1 MASTYTTNIRLTK
14 QGDGDNANTWGEIL
28 NNVISLVDQAVG
40 TYTTITVGATSSV
53 ALTEN
58 SGSGDQA
65 RSAILE
71 IVGTVGGAHTSIFV
85 YLPSGAS
92 KTYAI
97 KNAVSANTTASDA
110 VVLRV
115 AGQTHGVTVPNG
127 GIGYFFTNGTSVNSL
142 NAAGFGAITTTQA
155 DAKYVAL
162 AGTQTITGAKAF
174 TSTVTIAGAAVMT
187 STATFTGSV
196 TIAGAA
202 VMTSTATFTGS
213 VVVSAPINV
222 NTVTLT
228 DAASIVP
235 SFDSGNTFVVTLGGN
250 RTLAAPTSAGI
261 GQSGS
266 IRVIQDATGGRT
278 LSYNSAYQFVSG
290 SAPTMDTSA
299 GAQSILVFSC
309 RSATTIDA
317 VMLHD
322 FK

>member
-28 NNVISLVDQAVG
+28 NNVLSLVDQAVG
-40 TYTTITVGATSSV
+40 SYTTITVGATSSV

-58 SGSGDQA
+58 QGSADQS
-65 RSAILE
+65 RSAVLE
-71 IVGTVGGAHTSIFV
+71 IAGTVGGAHTSIFV
-85 YLPSGAS
+85 YLPAGAA

-115 AGQTHGVTVPNG
+115 AGQTHGVTVPSG
-127 GIGYFFTNGTSVNSL
+127 GVGYFFTNGTSVNTL
-142 NAAGFGAITTTQA
+142 NAAGFSAITTTQA
-155 DAKYVAL
+155 DARYVAIT
-162 AGTQTITGAKAF
+162 GTQTITGAKTF
-174 TSTVTIAGAAVMT
+174 TSTVTITGAVAFTSAVN
-187 STATFTGSV
+187 
-196 TIAGAA
+196 
-202 VMTSTATFTGS
+202 
-213 VVVSAPINV
+213 VSGPVNV

-235 SFDSGNTFVVTLGGN
+235 SFDAGNTFVVTLGGN
-250 RTLAAPTSAGI
+250 RTLAAPTSANI

-290 SAPTMDTSA
+290 SAPVMDTSA

>member
-71 IVGTVGGAHTSIFV
+71 IAGTVGGTHTSIFV

-115 AGQTHGVTVPNG
+115 AGQTHGVTVPTG

-142 NAAGFGAITTTQA
+142 NAAGFSAITTTQG
-155 DAKYVAL
+155 DARYATL
-162 AGTQTITGAKAF
+162 TGTQTITGAKAF

-196 TIAGAA
+196 
-202 VMTSTATFTGS
+202 
-213 VVVSAPINV
+213 VVSAPVNV

-235 SFDSGNTFVVTLGGN
+235 SFDAGNTFVVTLGGN
-250 RTLAAPTSAGI
+250 RTLAAPTSANI
-261 GQSGS
+261 GQTGS
-266 IRVIQDATGGRT
+266 IRIIQDATGSRT

>member
-28 NNVISLVDQAVG
+28 NNVLSLVDQAVG
-40 TYTTITVGATSSV
+40 SYTTITVGATSSV

-58 SGSGDQA
+58 QGSADQS
-65 RSAILE
+65 RSAVLE
-71 IVGTVGGAHTSIFV
+71 IAGTVGGAHTSIFV
-85 YLPSGAS
+85 YLPAGAA

-115 AGQTHGVTVPNG
+115 AGQTHGVTVPTG
-127 GIGYFFTNGTSVNSL
+127 GVGYFFTNGTSVNTL
-142 NAAGFGAITTTQA
+142 NAAGFSAITTTQG
-155 DAKYVAL
+155 DARYVAIT
-162 AGTQTITGAKAF
+162 GSQTITGAKTF
-174 TSTVTIAGAAVMT
+174 TSTVTITGAAAFT
-187 STATFTGSV
+187 S
-196 TIAGAA
+196 A
-202 VMTSTATFTGS
+202 VN
-213 VVVSAPINV
+213 VSGPVNV

-235 SFDSGNTFVVTLGGN
+235 SFDAGNTFVVTLGGN
-250 RTLAAPTSAGI
+250 RTLAAPTSANI

-290 SAPTMDTSA
+290 SAPVMDTSA

>member
-28 NNVISLVDQAVG
+28 NNVLSLVDQAVG
-40 TYTTITVGATSSV
+40 SYTTITVGATSSV

-58 SGSGDQA
+58 QGSADQS
-65 RSAILE
+65 RSAVLE
-71 IVGTVGGAHTSIFV
+71 IAGTVGGAHTSIFV
-85 YLPSGAS
+85 YLPAGAA

-115 AGQTHGVTVPNG
+115 AGQTHGVTVPTG
-127 GIGYFFTNGTSVNSL
+127 GVGYFFTNGTSVNTL
-142 NAAGFGAITTTQA
+142 NASGFSAITTTQA
-155 DAKYVAL
+155 DARYATL
-162 AGTQTITGAKAF
+162 STAQTITGAKTF
-174 TSTVTIAGAAVMT
+174 TSTVTITGAAAFT
-187 STATFTGSV
+187 S
-196 TIAGAA
+196 A
-202 VMTSTATFTGS
+202 VN
-213 VVVSAPINV
+213 VSGPVNV

-235 SFDSGNTFVVTLGGN
+235 SFDAGNTFVVTLGGN
-250 RTLAAPTSAGI
+250 RTLAAPTSANI

-290 SAPTMDTSA
+290 SAPVMDTSA

>member
-28 NNVISLVDQAVG
+28 NNVLSLVDQAVG
-40 TYTTITVGATSSV
+40 SYTTITVGATSSV

-58 SGSGDQA
+58 QGSADQS
-65 RSAILE
+65 RSAVLE
-71 IVGTVGGAHTSIFV
+71 IAGTVGGAHTSIFV
-85 YLPSGAS
+85 YLPAGAA

-115 AGQTHGVTVPNG
+115 AGQTHGVTVPSG
-127 GIGYFFTNGTSVNSL
+127 GVGYFFTNGTSVNTL
-142 NAAGFGAITTTQA
+142 NAAGFSALTTTQA
-155 DAKYVAL
+155 DAKYVAIT
-162 AGTQTITGAKAF
+162 GTQTITGAKTF
-174 TSTVTIAGAAVMT
+174 TSTVTITGAVAFTSAVN
-187 STATFTGSV
+187 
-196 TIAGAA
+196 
-202 VMTSTATFTGS
+202 
-213 VVVSAPINV
+213 VSGPVNV

-235 SFDSGNTFVVTLGGN
+235 SFDAGNTFVVTLGGN
-250 RTLAAPTSAGI
+250 RTLAAPTSANI

-290 SAPTMDTSA
+290 SAPVMDTSA

>member
-28 NNVISLVDQAVG
+28 NNVLSLVDQAVG
-40 TYTTITVGATSSV
+40 SYTTITVGATSSV

-58 SGSGDQA
+58 QGSADQS
-65 RSAILE
+65 RSAVLE
-71 IVGTVGGAHTSIFV
+71 IAGTVGGAHTSIFV
-85 YLPSGAS
+85 YLPAGAA

-115 AGQTHGVTVPNG
+115 AGQTHGVTVPTG
-127 GIGYFFTNGTSVNSL
+127 GVGYFFTNGTSVNTL
-142 NAAGFGAITTTQA
+142 NAAGFSAITTTQA
-155 DAKYVAL
+155 DARYVAIT
-162 AGTQTITGAKAF
+162 GTQTITGAKTF
-174 TSTVTIAGAAVMT
+174 TSTVTITGAVAFTSAVN
-187 STATFTGSV
+187 
-196 TIAGAA
+196 
-202 VMTSTATFTGS
+202 
-213 VVVSAPINV
+213 VSGPVNV

-228 DAASIVP
+228 DAASIAL
-235 SFDSGNTFVVTLGGN
+235 SFDAGNTFVVTLGGN
-250 RTLAAPTSAGI
+250 RTLAAPTSANI

-290 SAPTMDTSA
+290 SAPVMDTSA

>member
-28 NNVISLVDQAVG
+28 NNVLSLVDQAVG
-40 TYTTITVGATSSV
+40 SYTTITVGATSSV

-58 SGSGDQA
+58 SGSADQA

-71 IVGTVGGAHTSIFV
+71 IAGTVGGTHTSIFV
-85 YLPSGAS
+85 YLPAGAA

-110 VVLRV
+110 VILRV
-115 AGQTHGVTVPNG
+115 AGQTQNVTIPTGGV
-127 GIGYFFTNGTSVNSL
+127 GYFFTNGTSVDSL
-142 NAAGFGAITTTQA
+142 NAAGFNAITTTQA

-162 AGTQTITGAKAF
+162 AGSQTVTGAKTF
-174 TSTVTIAGAAVMT
+174 TSAVTMTGNAA
-187 STATFTGSV
+187 FTGSV
-196 TIAGAA
+196 Q
-202 VMTSTATFTGS
+202 VSTA
-213 VVVSAPINV
+213 VNV

-235 SFDSGNTFVVTLGGN
+235 SFDAGNTFVVTLGGN
-250 RTLAAPTSAGI
+250 RTLAAPTSANI
-261 GQSGS
+261 GQTGS
-266 IRVIQDATGGRT
+266 IRIIQDATGSRT

-290 SAPTMDTSA
+290 SVPTMDTSA

>member
-28 NNVISLVDQAVG
+28 NNVLSLVDQAVG
-40 TYTTITVGATSSV
+40 SYTTITVGATSSV

-58 SGSGDQA
+58 QGSADQS
-65 RSAILE
+65 RSAVLE
-71 IVGTVGGAHTSIFV
+71 IAGTVGGAHTSIFV
-85 YLPSGAS
+85 YLPAGAA

-115 AGQTHGVTVPNG
+115 AGQTHGVTVPSG
-127 GIGYFFTNGTSVNSL
+127 GVGYFFTNGTSVNTL
-142 NAAGFGAITTTQA
+142 NAAGFSAITTTQA
-155 DAKYVAL
+155 DARYATL
-162 AGTQTITGAKAF
+162 STAQTITGAKTF
-174 TSTVTIAGAAVMT
+174 TSTVTITGAVAFTSAVN
-187 STATFTGSV
+187 
-196 TIAGAA
+196 
-202 VMTSTATFTGS
+202 
-213 VVVSAPINV
+213 VSGPVNV

-235 SFDSGNTFVVTLGGN
+235 SFDAGNTFVVTLGGN
-250 RTLAAPTSAGI
+250 RTLAAPTSANI

-290 SAPTMDTSA
+290 SAPVMDTSA

>member
-28 NNVISLVDQAVG
+28 NNVLSLVDQAVG
-40 TYTTITVGATSSV
+40 SYTTITVGATSSV

-58 SGSGDQA
+58 QGSADQA

-71 IVGTVGGAHTSIFV
+71 IAGTVGGAHTSIFV
-85 YLPSGAS
+85 YLPSGAA

-97 KNAVSANTTASDA
+97 KNAVSANTTATDA
-110 VVLRV
+110 VILRV
-115 AGQTHGVTVPNG
+115 AGQTQNVTIPTGGV
-127 GIGYFFTNGTSVNSL
+127 GYFFTNGTSVDAL
-142 NAAGFGAITTTQA
+142 NATGFSAITTTQG
-155 DAKYVAL
+155 DARYATL
-162 AGTQTITGAKAF
+162 STTQTITGAKAF
-174 TSTVTIAGAAVMT
+174 TSTVTITGGAVMT

-196 TIAGAA
+196 L
-202 VMTSTATFTGS
+202 
-213 VVVSAPINV
+213 VSGPVNV

-228 DAASIVP
+228 DAASIAS
-235 SFDSGNTFVVTLGGN
+235 SFDDGNTFVVTLGGN
-250 RTLAAPTSAGI
+250 RTLAAPTSANI

-278 LSYNSAYQFVSG
+278 LSYNSAWQFVSG

-299 GAQSILVFSC
+299 GAQSILVYSV

>member
-28 NNVISLVDQAVG
+28 NNVLSLVDQAVG
-40 TYTTITVGATSSV
+40 SYTTITVGATSSV

-58 SGSGDQA
+58 QGSADQS
-65 RSAILE
+65 RSAVLE
-71 IVGTVGGAHTSIFV
+71 IAGTVGGAHTSIFV
-85 YLPSGAS
+85 YLPAGAA

-115 AGQTHGVTVPNG
+115 AGQTHGVTVPTG
-127 GIGYFFTNGTSVNSL
+127 GVGYFFTNGTSVNTL
-142 NAAGFGAITTTQA
+142 NASGFSAITTTQA
-155 DAKYVAL
+155 DARYATL
-162 AGTQTITGAKAF
+162 STAQTITGAKTF
-174 TSTVTIAGAAVMT
+174 TSTVTITGAVA
-187 STATFTGSV
+187 FT
-196 TIAGAA
+196 
-202 VMTSTATFTGS
+202 S
-213 VVVSAPINV
+213 VVNVSGPVNV

-235 SFDSGNTFVVTLGGN
+235 SFDAGNTFVVTLGGN
-250 RTLAAPTSAGI
+250 RTLAAPTSANI

-290 SAPTMDTSA
+290 SAPVMDTSA

>member
-28 NNVISLVDQAVG
+28 NNVLSLVDQAVG
-40 TYTTITVGATSSV
+40 SYTTITVGATSSV

-58 SGSGDQA
+58 QGSADQS
-65 RSAILE
+65 RSAVLE
-71 IVGTVGGAHTSIFV
+71 IAGTVGGAHTSIFV
-85 YLPSGAS
+85 YLPAGAA

-115 AGQTHGVTVPNG
+115 AGQTHGVTVPTG
-127 GIGYFFTNGTSVNSL
+127 GVGYFFTNGTSVNTL
-142 NAAGFGAITTTQA
+142 NASGFSAITTTQA
-155 DAKYVAL
+155 DARYATL
-162 AGTQTITGAKAF
+162 STAQTITGAKTF
-174 TSTVTIAGAAVMT
+174 TSTVTITGGVA
-187 STATFTGSV
+187 FT
-196 TIAGAA
+196 
-202 VMTSTATFTGS
+202 S
-213 VVVSAPINV
+213 VVNVSGPVNV

-228 DAASIVP
+228 DAASIAL
-235 SFDSGNTFVVTLGGN
+235 SFDAGNTFVVTLGGN
-250 RTLAAPTSAGI
+250 RTLAAPTSANI

-266 IRVIQDATGGRT
+266 IRVIQDSTGGRT

-290 SAPTMDTSA
+290 SAPVMDTSA

-309 RSATTIDA
+309 SSATTIDA

>member
-53 ALTEN
+53 ALTAN
-58 SGSGDQA
+58 QGSGDQS

-71 IVGTVGGAHTSIFV
+71 LSGSVGGAHTSIFV
-85 YLPSGAS
+85 YLPAGSA

-110 VVLRV
+110 IVLRV

-127 GIGYFFTNGTSVNSL
+127 GTGYFFTNGTSVNTL
-142 NAAGFGAITTTQA
+142 NAAGFSALTTTQG
-155 DAKYVAL
+155 DARYVGL
-162 AGTQTITGAKAF
+162 TGTQTITGAKAF
-174 TSTVTIAGAAVMT
+174 TSTVTITGGAVMT

-196 TIAGAA
+196 L
-202 VMTSTATFTGS
+202 
-213 VVVSAPINV
+213 VSGPVNV

-228 DAASIVP
+228 DAASITS
-235 SFDSGNTFVVTLGGN
+235 SFDAGNTFVVTLGGN

-261 GQSGS
+261 GQTGS
-266 IRVIQDATGGRT
+266 IRIIQDATGGRT
-278 LSYNSAYQFVSG
+278 LSYNTAWQFVSG

-299 GAQSILVFSC
+299 GAQSILVYSC

>member
-28 NNVISLVDQAVG
+28 NNVLSLVDQAVG
-40 TYTTITVGATSSV
+40 SYTTITVGATSSV

-58 SGSGDQA
+58 QGSADQS
-65 RSAILE
+65 RSAVLE
-71 IVGTVGGAHTSIFV
+71 IAGTVGGAHTSIFV
-85 YLPSGAS
+85 YLPAGAA

-115 AGQTHGVTVPNG
+115 AGQTHGVTVPTG
-127 GIGYFFTNGTSVNSL
+127 GVGYFFTNGTSVNTL
-142 NAAGFGAITTTQA
+142 NAAGFSALTTTQA
-155 DAKYVAL
+155 DAKYVAIT
-162 AGTQTITGAKAF
+162 GTQTITGAKTF
-174 TSTVTIAGAAVMT
+174 TSTVTITGAAAFT
-187 STATFTGSV
+187 S
-196 TIAGAA
+196 A
-202 VMTSTATFTGS
+202 VN
-213 VVVSAPINV
+213 VSGPVNV

-235 SFDSGNTFVVTLGGN
+235 SFDAGNTFVVTLGGN
-250 RTLAAPTSAGI
+250 RTLAAPTSANI

-290 SAPTMDTSA
+290 SAPVMDTSA

>member
-28 NNVISLVDQAVG
+28 NNVLSLVDQAVG
-40 TYTTITVGATSSV
+40 SYTTITVGATSSV

-58 SGSGDQA
+58 QGSADQS
-65 RSAILE
+65 RSAVLE
-71 IVGTVGGAHTSIFV
+71 IAGTVGGAHTSIFV
-85 YLPSGAS
+85 YLPAGAA

-115 AGQTHGVTVPNG
+115 AGQTHGVTVPSG
-127 GIGYFFTNGTSVNSL
+127 GVGYFFTNGTSVNTL
-142 NAAGFGAITTTQA
+142 NAAGFSAITTTQA
-155 DAKYVAL
+155 DARYATL
-162 AGTQTITGAKAF
+162 STAQTITGAKTF
-174 TSTVTIAGAAVMT
+174 TSTVTITGAVAFTSAVN
-187 STATFTGSV
+187 
-196 TIAGAA
+196 
-202 VMTSTATFTGS
+202 
-213 VVVSAPINV
+213 VSGPVNV

-250 RTLAAPTSAGI
+250 RTLAAPTSANI

-290 SAPTMDTSA
+290 SAPVMDTSA

>member
-28 NNVISLVDQAVG
+28 NNVLSLVDQAVG
-40 TYTTITVGATSSV
+40 SYTTITVGATSSV

-58 SGSGDQA
+58 QGSADQS
-65 RSAILE
+65 RSAVLE
-71 IVGTVGGAHTSIFV
+71 IAGTVGGAHTSIFV
-85 YLPSGAS
+85 YLPAGAA

-115 AGQTHGVTVPNG
+115 AGQTHGVTVPTG
-127 GIGYFFTNGTSVNSL
+127 GVGYFFTNGTSVNTL
-142 NAAGFGAITTTQA
+142 NASGFSAITTTQA
-155 DAKYVAL
+155 DARYVAIT
-162 AGTQTITGAKAF
+162 GTQTITGAKTF
-174 TSTVTIAGAAVMT
+174 TSTVTITGAAAFT
-187 STATFTGSV
+187 S
-196 TIAGAA
+196 A
-202 VMTSTATFTGS
+202 VN
-213 VVVSAPINV
+213 VSGPVNV

-235 SFDSGNTFVVTLGGN
+235 SFDAGNTFVVTLGGN
-250 RTLAAPTSAGI
+250 RTLAAPTSANI

-290 SAPTMDTSA
+290 SAPVMDTSA

>member
-28 NNVISLVDQAVG
+28 NNVLSLVDQAVG
-40 TYTTITVGATSSV
+40 SYTTITVGATSSV

-58 SGSGDQA
+58 QGSADQS
-65 RSAILE
+65 RSAVLE
-71 IVGTVGGAHTSIFV
+71 IAGTVGGAHTSIFV
-85 YLPSGAS
+85 YLPAGAA

-110 VVLRV
+110 IVLRV

-127 GIGYFFTNGTSVNSL
+127 GTGYFFTNGTSVNTL
-142 NAAGFGAITTTQA
+142 NAAGFSALTTTQG
-155 DAKYVAL
+155 DARYATL
-162 AGTQTITGAKAF
+162 ATTQTITGAKTF
-174 TSTVTIAGAAVMT
+174 TSAVTMT
-187 STATFTGSV
+187 GNATFTGSV
-196 TIAGAA
+196 Q
-202 VMTSTATFTGS
+202 VSTA
-213 VVVSAPINV
+213 VNV

-228 DAASIVP
+228 DAASITS
-235 SFDSGNTFVVTLGGN
+235 SFDAGNTFVVTLGGN

-261 GQSGS
+261 GQTGS

-278 LSYNSAYQFVSG
+278 LSYNSAWQFVSA

>member
-28 NNVISLVDQAVG
+28 NNVLSLVDQAVG
-40 TYTTITVGATSSV
+40 SYTTITVGATSSV

-58 SGSGDQA
+58 QGSADQS
-65 RSAILE
+65 RSAVLE
-71 IVGTVGGAHTSIFV
+71 IAGTVGGAHTSIFV
-85 YLPSGAS
+85 YLPAGAA

-115 AGQTHGVTVPNG
+115 AGQTHGVTVPSG
-127 GIGYFFTNGTSVNSL
+127 GVGYFFTNGTSVNTL
-142 NAAGFGAITTTQA
+142 NAAGFSAITTTQG
-155 DAKYVAL
+155 DARYATL
-162 AGTQTITGAKAF
+162 STAQTITGAKTF
-174 TSTVTIAGAAVMT
+174 TSTVTITGAVAFTSAVN
-187 STATFTGSV
+187 
-196 TIAGAA
+196 
-202 VMTSTATFTGS
+202 
-213 VVVSAPINV
+213 VSGPVNV

-235 SFDSGNTFVVTLGGN
+235 SFDAGNTFVVTLGGN
-250 RTLAAPTSAGI
+250 RTLAAPTSANI

-290 SAPTMDTSA
+290 SGPVKDTSA
-299 GAQSILVFSC
+299 VAQSILVFSC

>member
-71 IVGTVGGAHTSIFV
+71 IAGTVGGAHTSIFV

-115 AGQTHGVTVPNG
+115 AGQTHGVTVPTG

-142 NAAGFGAITTTQA
+142 NAAGFSAITTTQG
-155 DAKYVAL
+155 DARYATL
-162 AGTQTITGAKAF
+162 STTQTIKGAKAF
-174 TSTVTIAGAAVMT
+174 TSTVTMAG
-187 STATFTGSV
+187 TATFTGSV
-196 TIAGAA
+196 Q
-202 VMTSTATFTGS
+202 VSTA
-213 VVVSAPINV
+213 VNV

-228 DAASIVP
+228 DAASITS
-235 SFDSGNTFVVTLGGN
+235 SFDAGNTFVVTLGGN

-261 GQSGS
+261 GQTGS

-278 LSYNSAYQFVSG
+278 LSYNSAWQFVSA
-290 SAPTMDTSA
+290 SAPVMDTSA

>member
-28 NNVISLVDQAVG
+28 NNVLSLVDQAVG
-40 TYTTITVGATSSV
+40 SYTTITIGATSSV

-58 SGSGDQA
+58 QGSADQS
-65 RSAILE
+65 RSAVLE
-71 IVGTVGGAHTSIFV
+71 IAGTVGGAHTSIFV
-85 YLPSGAS
+85 YLPAGAA

-115 AGQTHGVTVPNG
+115 AGQTHGVTVPSG
-127 GIGYFFTNGTSVNSL
+127 GVGYFFTNGTSVNTL
-142 NAAGFGAITTTQA
+142 NAAGFSALTTTQA
-155 DAKYVAL
+155 DAKYVAIT
-162 AGTQTITGAKAF
+162 GTQTITGAKTF
-174 TSTVTIAGAAVMT
+174 TSTVTITGAVAFTSAVN
-187 STATFTGSV
+187 
-196 TIAGAA
+196 
-202 VMTSTATFTGS
+202 
-213 VVVSAPINV
+213 VSGPVNV

-235 SFDSGNTFVVTLGGN
+235 SFDAGNTFVVTLGGN
-250 RTLAAPTSAGI
+250 RTLAAPTSANI

-290 SAPTMDTSA
+290 SAPVMDTSA

>member
-28 NNVISLVDQAVG
+28 NNVLSLVDQAVG
-40 TYTTITVGATSSV
+40 SYTTITVGATSSV

-58 SGSGDQA
+58 QGSADQS

-71 IVGTVGGAHTSIFV
+71 IAGTVGGAHTSIFV
-85 YLPSGAS
+85 YLPAGAS

-115 AGQTHGVTVPNG
+115 AGQTQGVTVPTG
-127 GIGYFFTNGTSVNSL
+127 GVGYFFTNGTSVNTL
-142 NAAGFGAITTTQA
+142 NAAGFSAITTTQA
-155 DAKYVAL
+155 DARYATL
-162 AGTQTITGAKAF
+162 STAQTITGAKTF
-174 TSTVTIAGAAVMT
+174 TSTVTITGAVA
-187 STATFTGSV
+187 FT
-196 TIAGAA
+196 
-202 VMTSTATFTGS
+202 S
-213 VVVSAPINV
+213 VVNVSGPVNV

-228 DAASIVP
+228 DAASIAL
-235 SFDSGNTFVVTLGGN
+235 SFDAGNTFVVTLGGN
-250 RTLAAPTSAGI
+250 RTLAAPTSANI

-266 IRVIQDATGGRT
+266 IRVIQDSTGGRT

-290 SAPTMDTSA
+290 SAPVMDTSA

>member
-53 ALTEN
+53 ALTAN
-58 SGSGDQA
+58 QGSGDQS

-71 IVGTVGGAHTSIFV
+71 LSGSVGGAHTSIFV
-85 YLPSGAS
+85 YLPAGSA

-110 VVLRV
+110 IVLRV

-127 GIGYFFTNGTSVNSL
+127 GTGYFFTNGTSVNTL
-142 NAAGFGAITTTQA
+142 NAAGFSALTTTQG
-155 DAKYVAL
+155 DARYATL
-162 AGTQTITGAKAF
+162 ATTQTITGAKTF
-174 TSTVTIAGAAVMT
+174 TSAVTMT
-187 STATFTGSV
+187 GNATFTGSV
-196 TIAGAA
+196 Q
-202 VMTSTATFTGS
+202 VSTA
-213 VVVSAPINV
+213 VNV

-228 DAASIVP
+228 DAASITS
-235 SFDSGNTFVVTLGGN
+235 SFDAGNTFVVTLGGN

-261 GQSGS
+261 GQTGS
-266 IRVIQDATGGRT
+266 IRIIQDATGGRT
-278 LSYNSAYQFVSG
+278 LSYNTAWQFVSG

-299 GAQSILVFSC
+299 GAQSILVYSC

>member
-28 NNVISLVDQAVG
+28 NNVLSLVDQAVG
-40 TYTTITVGATSSV
+40 SYTTITVGATSSV

-58 SGSGDQA
+58 QGSADQA

-71 IVGTVGGAHTSIFV
+71 IAGTVGGTHTSIFV
-85 YLPSGAS
+85 YLPAGAA

-110 VVLRV
+110 VILRV
-115 AGQTHGVTVPNG
+115 AGQTQNVTIPTGGV
-127 GIGYFFTNGTSVNSL
+127 GYFFTNGTSVDSL
-142 NAAGFGAITTTQA
+142 NAAGFSAITTTQA

-162 AGTQTITGAKAF
+162 AGSQTVTGAKTF
-174 TSTVTIAGAAVMT
+174 TSAVTMTGNAA
-187 STATFTGSV
+187 FTGSV
-196 TIAGAA
+196 Q
-202 VMTSTATFTGS
+202 VSTA
-213 VVVSAPINV
+213 VNV

-235 SFDSGNTFVVTLGGN
+235 SFDAGNTFVVTLGGN
-250 RTLAAPTSAGI
+250 RTLAAPTSANI
-261 GQSGS
+261 GQTGS
-266 IRVIQDATGGRT
+266 IRIIQDATGSRT

>member
-28 NNVISLVDQAVG
+28 NNVLSLVDQAVG
-40 TYTTITVGATSSV
+40 SYTTITVGATSSV

-58 SGSGDQA
+58 QGSADQS

-71 IVGTVGGAHTSIFV
+71 IAGTVGGTHTSIFV
-85 YLPSGAS
+85 YLPAGAA

-110 VVLRV
+110 VILRV
-115 AGQTHGVTVPNG
+115 AGQTQNVTIPTGGV
-127 GIGYFFTNGTSVNSL
+127 GYFFTNGTSVDTL
-142 NAAGFGAITTTQA
+142 NAAGFSAITTTQA

-162 AGTQTITGAKAF
+162 AGSQTVTGAKTF
-174 TSTVTIAGAAVMT
+174 TSAVTMTGNAA
-187 STATFTGSV
+187 FTGSV
-196 TIAGAA
+196 Q
-202 VMTSTATFTGS
+202 VSTA
-213 VVVSAPINV
+213 VNV

-235 SFDSGNTFVVTLGGN
+235 SFDAGNTFVVTLGGN
-250 RTLAAPTSAGI
+250 RTLAAPTSANI

-266 IRVIQDATGGRT
+266 IRIIQDATGSRT

>member
-28 NNVISLVDQAVG
+28 NNVLSLVDQAVG
-40 TYTTITVGATSSV
+40 SYTTITVGATSSV

-58 SGSGDQA
+58 QGSADQS
-65 RSAILE
+65 RSAVLE
-71 IVGTVGGAHTSIFV
+71 IAGTVGGAHTSIFV
-85 YLPSGAS
+85 YLPAGAA

-115 AGQTHGVTVPNG
+115 AGQTHGVTVPTG
-127 GIGYFFTNGTSVNSL
+127 GVGYFFTNGTSVNTL
-142 NAAGFGAITTTQA
+142 NAAGFSALTTTQA
-155 DAKYVAL
+155 DARYVAIT
-162 AGTQTITGAKAF
+162 GSQTITGAKTF
-174 TSTVTIAGAAVMT
+174 TSTVTITGAVAFTSAVN
-187 STATFTGSV
+187 
-196 TIAGAA
+196 
-202 VMTSTATFTGS
+202 
-213 VVVSAPINV
+213 VSGPVNV

-235 SFDSGNTFVVTLGGN
+235 SFDAGNTFVVTLGGN
-250 RTLAAPTSAGI
+250 RTLAAPTSANI

-290 SAPTMDTSA
+290 SAPVMDTSA

>member
-28 NNVISLVDQAVG
+28 NNVLSLVDQAVG
-40 TYTTITVGATSSV
+40 SYTTITVGATSSV

-58 SGSGDQA
+58 QGSADQS
-65 RSAILE
+65 RSAVLE
-71 IVGTVGGAHTSIFV
+71 IAGTVGGAHTSIFV
-85 YLPSGAS
+85 YLPAGAA

-115 AGQTHGVTVPNG
+115 AGQTHGVTVPTG
-127 GIGYFFTNGTSVNSL
+127 GVGYFFTNGTSVNTL
-142 NAAGFGAITTTQA
+142 NAAGLSALTTTQA
-155 DAKYVAL
+155 DAKYVAIT
-162 AGTQTITGAKAF
+162 GSQTITGAKTF
-174 TSTVTIAGAAVMT
+174 TSTVTITGAAAFT
-187 STATFTGSV
+187 S
-196 TIAGAA
+196 A
-202 VMTSTATFTGS
+202 VN
-213 VVVSAPINV
+213 VSGPVNV

-235 SFDSGNTFVVTLGGN
+235 SFDAGNTFVVTLGGN
-250 RTLAAPTSAGI
+250 RTLAAPTSANI

-290 SAPTMDTSA
+290 SAPVMDTSA

>member
-28 NNVISLVDQAVG
+28 NNVLSLVDQAVG
-40 TYTTITVGATSSV
+40 SYTTITVGATSSV

-58 SGSGDQA
+58 QGSADQS
-65 RSAILE
+65 RSAVLE
-71 IVGTVGGAHTSIFV
+71 IAGTVGGAHTSIFV
-85 YLPSGAS
+85 YLPAGAS

-115 AGQTHGVTVPNG
+115 AGQTHGVTVPTG
-127 GIGYFFTNGTSVNSL
+127 GVGYFFTNGTSVNTL
-142 NAAGFGAITTTQA
+142 NAAGFSAITTTQA
-155 DAKYVAL
+155 DARYATL
-162 AGTQTITGAKAF
+162 STAQTITGAKTF
-174 TSTVTIAGAAVMT
+174 TSTVTITGAVA
-187 STATFTGSV
+187 FT
-196 TIAGAA
+196 
-202 VMTSTATFTGS
+202 S
-213 VVVSAPINV
+213 VVNVSGPVNV

-235 SFDSGNTFVVTLGGN
+235 SFDAGNTFVVTLGGN
-250 RTLAAPTSAGI
+250 RTLAAPTSANI

-266 IRVIQDATGGRT
+266 IRVIQDSTGGRT

-290 SAPTMDTSA
+290 SAPVMDTSA

>member
-28 NNVISLVDQAVG
+28 NNVLSLVDQAVG
-40 TYTTITVGATSSV
+40 SYTTITVGATSSV

-58 SGSGDQA
+58 QGSADQS
-65 RSAILE
+65 RSAVLE
-71 IVGTVGGAHTSIFV
+71 IAGTVGGAHTSIFV
-85 YLPSGAS
+85 YLPAGAA

-115 AGQTHGVTVPNG
+115 AGQTHGVTVPTG
-127 GIGYFFTNGTSVNSL
+127 GVGYFFTNGTSVNTL
-142 NAAGFGAITTTQA
+142 NASGFSAITTTQA
-155 DAKYVAL
+155 DARYVAIT
-162 AGTQTITGAKAF
+162 GSQTITGAKTF
-174 TSTVTIAGAAVMT
+174 TSTVTITGAVAFTSAVN
-187 STATFTGSV
+187 
-196 TIAGAA
+196 
-202 VMTSTATFTGS
+202 
-213 VVVSAPINV
+213 VSGPVNV

-235 SFDSGNTFVVTLGGN
+235 SFDAGNTFVVTLGGN
-250 RTLAAPTSAGI
+250 RTLAAPTSANI

-290 SAPTMDTSA
+290 SAPVMDTSA

>member
-53 ALTEN
+53 ALTAN
-58 SGSGDQA
+58 QGSGDQS

-71 IVGTVGGAHTSIFV
+71 LSGSVGGAHTSIFV
-85 YLPSGAS
+85 YLPAGSA

-110 VVLRV
+110 IVLRV

-127 GIGYFFTNGTSVNSL
+127 GTGYFFTNGTSVNTL
-142 NAAGFGAITTTQA
+142 NAAGFSALTTTQG
-155 DAKYVAL
+155 DARYATL
-162 AGTQTITGAKAF
+162 ATAQTITGAKTF
-174 TSTVTIAGAAVMT
+174 TSAVTMT
-187 STATFTGSV
+187 GNATFTGSV
-196 TIAGAA
+196 Q
-202 VMTSTATFTGS
+202 VSTA
-213 VVVSAPINV
+213 VNV

-228 DAASIVP
+228 DAASITS
-235 SFDSGNTFVVTLGGN
+235 SFDAGNTFVVTLGGN

-261 GQSGS
+261 GQTGS
-266 IRVIQDATGGRT
+266 IRIIQDATGGRT
-278 LSYNSAYQFVSG
+278 LSYNTAWQFVSG

-299 GAQSILVFSC
+299 GAQSILVYSC

>member
-28 NNVISLVDQAVG
+28 NNVLSLVDQAVG
-40 TYTTITVGATSSV
+40 SYTTITVGATSSV

-58 SGSGDQA
+58 QGSADQS
-65 RSAILE
+65 RSAVLE
-71 IVGTVGGAHTSIFV
+71 IAGTVGGAHTSIFV
-85 YLPSGAS
+85 YLPAGAA

-115 AGQTHGVTVPNG
+115 AGQTHGVTVPTG
-127 GIGYFFTNGTSVNSL
+127 GVGYFFTNGTSVNTL
-142 NAAGFGAITTTQA
+142 NAAGFSAITTTQA
-155 DAKYVAL
+155 DARYATL
-162 AGTQTITGAKAF
+162 STAQTITGAKTF
-174 TSTVTIAGAAVMT
+174 TSTVTITGAVAFTSAVN
-187 STATFTGSV
+187 
-196 TIAGAA
+196 
-202 VMTSTATFTGS
+202 
-213 VVVSAPINV
+213 VSGPVNV

-250 RTLAAPTSAGI
+250 RTLAAPTSANI

-290 SAPTMDTSA
+290 SAPVMDTSA

>member
-28 NNVISLVDQAVG
+28 NNVLSLVDQAVG
-40 TYTTITVGATSSV
+40 SYTTITVGATSSV

-58 SGSGDQA
+58 QGSADQS
-65 RSAILE
+65 RSAVLE
-71 IVGTVGGAHTSIFV
+71 IAGTVGGAHTSIFV
-85 YLPSGAS
+85 YLPAGAA

-115 AGQTHGVTVPNG
+115 AGQTHGVTVPSG
-127 GIGYFFTNGTSVNSL
+127 GVGYFFTNGTSVNTL
-142 NAAGFGAITTTQA
+142 NAAGFSALTTTQA
-155 DAKYVAL
+155 DAKYVAIT
-162 AGTQTITGAKAF
+162 GTQTITGAKTF
-174 TSTVTIAGAAVMT
+174 TSTVTITGAVAFTSAVN
-187 STATFTGSV
+187 
-196 TIAGAA
+196 
-202 VMTSTATFTGS
+202 
-213 VVVSAPINV
+213 VSGPVNV

-250 RTLAAPTSAGI
+250 RTLAAPTSANI

-290 SAPTMDTSA
+290 SAPVMDTSA

>member
-28 NNVISLVDQAVG
+28 NNVLSLVDQAVG
-40 TYTTITVGATSSV
+40 SYTTITVGATSSV

-58 SGSGDQA
+58 QGSADQS
-65 RSAILE
+65 RSAVLE
-71 IVGTVGGAHTSIFV
+71 IAGTVGGAHTSIFV
-85 YLPSGAS
+85 YLPAGAA

-115 AGQTHGVTVPNG
+115 AGQTHGVTVPTG
-127 GIGYFFTNGTSVNSL
+127 GVGYFFTNGTSVNTL
-142 NAAGFGAITTTQA
+142 NATGFSAITTTQA
-155 DAKYVAL
+155 DARYVAIT
-162 AGTQTITGAKAF
+162 GSQTITGAKTF
-174 TSTVTIAGAAVMT
+174 TSTVTITGAVAFTSAVN
-187 STATFTGSV
+187 
-196 TIAGAA
+196 
-202 VMTSTATFTGS
+202 
-213 VVVSAPINV
+213 VSGPVNV

-235 SFDSGNTFVVTLGGN
+235 SFDAGNTFVVTLGGN
-250 RTLAAPTSAGI
+250 RTLAAPTSANI

-290 SAPTMDTSA
+290 SAPVMDTSA

>member
-71 IVGTVGGAHTSIFV
+71 IAGTVGGAHTSIFV

-115 AGQTHGVTVPNG
+115 AGQSHGVTVPTG

-142 NAAGFGAITTTQA
+142 NATGFSAITTTQG
-155 DAKYVAL
+155 DARYATL
-162 AGTQTITGAKAF
+162 STTQTITGAKAF
-174 TSTVTIAGAAVMT
+174 TSTVTMAG
-187 STATFTGSV
+187 TATFTGSV
-196 TIAGAA
+196 Q
-202 VMTSTATFTGS
+202 VSTA
-213 VVVSAPINV
+213 VNV

-228 DAASIVP
+228 DAASITS
-235 SFDSGNTFVVTLGGN
+235 SFDAGNTFVVTLGGN

-261 GQSGS
+261 GQTGS
-266 IRVIQDATGGRT
+266 IRIIQDATGGRT
-278 LSYNSAYQFVSG
+278 LSYNSAWQFVSA
-290 SAPTMDTSA
+290 SAPVMDTSA